1 MTFSIDGE
9 TVRYLD
15 QAAVS
20 GLHEEQNLMMSIFS
34 KDNTKSLG
42 QLENENLP
50 TYTEFGYV
58 EVHDYDINTKEFK
71 LRYRDDLSTFDE
83 QRWATSQDQSWGGMS
98 SIFQPDNSYIERGML
113 KLKLDRQPVDD
124 SDDDSDEESDHSGEE
139 SHEDSGEDSND
150 ASGDDS
156 HEDSDDESSDESDS
170 EPDFHVLPPPK
181 SETLDMAIEK
191 ATRVLVTMA
200 RTGLEQ
206 FSETMGQY
214 LMHQ

>member
-1 MTFSIDGE
+1 
-9 TVRYLD
+9 
-15 QAAVS
+15 
-20 GLHEEQNLMMSIFS
+20 
-34 KDNTKSLG
+34 
-42 QLENENLP
+42 
-50 TYTEFGYV
+50 
-58 EVHDYDINTKEFK
+58 
-71 LRYRDDLSTFDE
+71 
-83 QRWATSQDQSWGGMS
+83 
-98 SIFQPDNSYIERGML
+98 ML
-113 KLKLDRQPVDD
+113 KLKLDKKPVDD

-156 HEDSDDESSDESDS
+156 HEDSGEDSHEGSGDESSDESDS